1 MPPKPGQ
8 NSIALTRVKETQPP
22 PQSKSSSYSDLFSED
37 KKNNTKY
44 ISVSS
49 LTRCD
54 LRLFPKFSDE
64 HEYIS
69 PGHAHNA
76 TRCAVEEQTTT
87 DARDFCTAIIAN
99 SGSVFKRNVKFVNE
113 TAALGK
119 TNASIPRDEEEEEE
133 EEDTNDD
140 GKKRKRTTDGKKKY
154 KRETEMIEAFE
165 GQEYEI
171 MCLKIR
177 GETGEETGH
186 QRVATADATGRL
198 TVCKVPKT
206 RVATDDDDDDDDK
219 EEEKAEVL
227 YKATPKMFR
236 EYETFET
243 LGSPGWA
250 GLSFCP
256 LEEDNIA
263 VCKLWTRT
271 IDWFEKDRVVR
282 TNNLLEL
289 PTSIAHMEIPQSGR
303 SVLCIGEN
311 NEVVVY
317 DHRVDK
323 KNGEVGRVK
332 QVGSDNVR
340 HQIQALEPAKFS
352 GNSVLCCSG
361 KERTVSVVDPRKWTA
376 RYRWKNCAKYEVT
389 GLYAPRTIEGFVCV
403 ASLDYEILCGSYEKG
418 KIGGGFT
425 FRNDARVV
433 GIGGAKFGDKSD
445 VVCTWTDTGKLTAAK
460 ISASSSSLPSS
471 KEDEK

>member
-1 MPPKPGQ
+1 
-8 NSIALTRVKETQPP
+8 
-22 PQSKSSSYSDLFSED
+22 
-37 KKNNTKY
+37 
-44 ISVSS
+44 
-49 LTRCD
+49 
-54 LRLFPKFSDE
+54 
-64 HEYIS
+64 
-69 PGHAHNA
+69 
-76 TRCAVEEQTTT
+76 
-87 DARDFCTAIIAN
+87 
-99 SGSVFKRNVKFVNE
+99 
-113 TAALGK
+113 
-119 TNASIPRDEEEEEE
+119 
-133 EEDTNDD
+133 
-140 GKKRKRTTDGKKKY
+140 
-154 KRETEMIEAFE
+154 MIEAFE
-165 GQEYEI
+165 GQEFEI

-177 GETGEETGH
+177 EVGEAGGQTEE
-186 QRVATADATGRL
+186 QRVATVDATGRL

-206 RVATDDDDDDDDK
+206 KVADDDE
-219 EEEKAEVL
+219 EEEKAELL
-227 YKATPKMFR
+227 YKATPKMYK
-236 EYETFET
+236 ECETFET

-256 LEEDNIA
+256 LEENNIA

-271 IDWFEKDRVVR
+271 IDWFEQDRVVR
-282 TNNLLEL
+282 TNNLLES
-289 PTSIAHMEIPQSGR
+289 PTSIAHMETPHSGR

-332 QVGSDNVR
+332 QVASDNAR

-352 GNSVLCCSG
+352 GNSVLCCAG

-418 KIGGGFT
+418 KLGGGFT

-460 ISASSSSLPSS
+460 ISVASSVSTE
-471 KEDEK
+471 EDLKVK